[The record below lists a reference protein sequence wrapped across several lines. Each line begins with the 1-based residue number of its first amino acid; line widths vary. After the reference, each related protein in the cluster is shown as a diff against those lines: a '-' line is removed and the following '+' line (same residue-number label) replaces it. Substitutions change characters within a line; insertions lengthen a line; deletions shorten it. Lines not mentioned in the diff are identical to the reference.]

1 MRTQTIYG
9 TTVDVLRVSAPG
21 NNAQTAKYEIV
32 NVCEGGDCD
41 DETVFEVNGSF
52 LVGIEAYVPKSAV
65 HAQYVVDIHFLNKD
79 NDIDHEALEQKIKQV
94 INDHMGTEARV
105 DYVTFE
111 HQYSTI
117 STPTGE

>member
-21 NNAQTAKYEIV
+21 SNAQTAKYEIV

-41 DETVFEVNGSF
+41 DETVFEVDGSF
-52 LVGIEAYVPKSAV
+52 LVGIEAYVPKEAV
-65 HAQYVVDIHFLNKD
+65 HAQYVVDINFLIKD
-79 NDIDHEALEQKIKQV
+79 TDIDHEAIEQAIKQA
-94 INDHMGTEARV
+94 INDHMGTQARV

-111 HQYSTI
+111 HQY
-117 STPTGE
+117 TGTNILTGA